1 MNVYMQK
8 KIKKLLQKI
17 AISSGNNG
25 ERINIKKV
33 FSDMYKVVHE
43 EKIKKTPNNRKK
55 LIKELNTR

>member
-43 EKIKKTPNNRKK
+43 EKIKKTP
-55 LIKELNTR
+55 